1 MPIVWLWR
9 SMPLIEPPDPRRYEP
24 KIAHQLLVQNQL
36 ASYRHLLASK
46 SEIRSPEPSNANS
59 SLIVPFT
66 SVRLSKLDSQKY
78 SYLPFKFMQLPQP
91 GWWTMCPASGGYR
104 DKYELKLSPAQDKNT
119 HITFYCR
126 GTPFVDNFPIYEILK
141 EPPHSLSQE
150 EQKSIELRIE
160 PGRKAYTKLLNAK
173 QVLCKEW
180 IEGGAMYYQVEFNH
194 NPDSTKPFI
203 PALITF
209 QAKPAQYKRY
219 IQQIKACLQTI
230 KWNDKVTIVP

>member
-1 MPIVWLWR
+1 
-9 SMPLIEPPDPRRYEP
+9 MPLVAPPIPKWYEP
-24 KIAHQLLVQNQL
+24 KFVHRMLVQKQIPTYRQLLARKVDV
-36 ASYRHLLASK
+36 RG
-46 SEIRSPEPSNANS
+46 PEPSSANL
-59 SLIVPFT
+59 SLKVPFT
-66 SVRLSKLDSQKY
+66 SVRLSKLDSPKY

-91 GWWTMCPASGGYR
+91 GWRTMCPAPGGYR

-119 HITFYCR
+119 HFTFYCS
-126 GTPFVDNFPIYEILK
+126 GTPFVDDFPIYEILK
-141 EPPHSLSQE
+141 KPPHSLSQE

-180 IEGGAMYYQVEFNH
+180 TEGGFMYYQLEFNH

-219 IQQIKACLQTI
+219 INQIKACLQTI
-230 KWNDKVTIVP
+230 KWKDKVTMVP